1 LFSNGL
7 SADRA
12 RIGAAARAADAARVA
27 CRMNLCVPARAP
39 EVSTLPPASLHP
51 VPYWRLSAFYF
62 AYFAQVGAAA
72 PYFSL
77 YLASLGLAAA
87 QIGVLLSLG
96 QLMRIVGPSFWGW
109 VADRTGQRARIVTIT
124 LAFGAACFAGFF
136 FVDSFWGLFAL
147 LLAIGFFTSASM
159 PLTESLTLSHL
170 RGAIS
175 RYGTI
180 RLWGSVGFIL
190 TVTLVGYAL
199 DTQPVAS
206 LLWMVLAAYALGW
219 LCALAVP
226 DAHVASGHAAPE
238 PVWSILRRPEV
249 AGLLGACFLMN
260 LAHGP
265 LYAFF
270 SLYLVDHGYSKSM
283 VGWMWSVGVI
293 AEIIVFLLMPAL
305 LQRYS
310 LSGILL
316 VCFAATA
323 LRFLMIGWGV
333 DSVPVLFAAQLLH
346 GLSFGAYHAAAV
358 TAIHRWFQGAHQVRG
373 QAIYLSVSFGAGGV
387 LGSVLAGVAWD
398 SVGPAWTFSAAALA
412 AIGGY
417 VLLQWKVRPSRI

>member
-1 LFSNGL
+1 MS
-7 SADRA
+7 
-12 RIGAAARAADAARVA
+12 
-27 CRMNLCVPARAP
+27 
-39 EVSTLPPASLHP
+39 PPPLHS

-62 AYFAQVGAAA
+62 AYFAQVGASA

-96 QLMRIVGPSFWGW
+96 QLTRVVGPNFWGW
-109 VADRTGQRARIVTIT
+109 LADRSGQRARIVSIT
-124 LAFGAACFAGFF
+124 LAFGGTCFAGFF
-136 FVDSFWGLFAL
+136 VVDSFWGMFAL
-147 LLAIGFFTSASM
+147 LLVIGFFTSAAM

-170 RGAIS
+170 RGAIGG
-175 RYGTI
+175 YGSI

-199 DTQPVAS
+199 DLLPVAN
-206 LLWMVLAAYALGW
+206 LLWMVLASYALGW
-219 LCALAVP
+219 ACALAVP
-226 DAHVASGHAAPE
+226 DAPAVPAHVE
-238 PVWSILRRPEV
+238 LQPVWTILQRPEV
-249 AGLLGACFLMN
+249 AGLLGACFLMT

-265 LYAFF
+265 QYAFF
-270 SLYLVDHGYSKSM
+270 SLYLVDHGYSKA
-283 VGWMWSVGVI
+283 VIGWMWSVGVI
-293 AEIIVFLLMPAL
+293 AEIIVFLVMPAL
-305 LQRYS
+305 QRRYS

-316 VCFAATA
+316 ACFAAA
-323 LRFLMIGWGV
+323 AVRFLMTGWGV
-333 DSVPVLFAAQLLH
+333 DSAPVLFAAQLLH

-387 LGSVLAGVAWD
+387 LGSMLSGVGWD

-412 AIGGY
+412 AVAGY
-417 VLLQWKVRPSRI
+417 ALLQCKVRPSRI

>member
-1 LFSNGL
+1 LQ
-7 SADRA
+7 
-12 RIGAAARAADAARVA
+12 
-27 CRMNLCVPARAP
+27 
-39 EVSTLPPASLHP
+39 P

-62 AYFAQVGAAA
+62 AYFAQVGTSA

-96 QLMRIVGPSFWGW
+96 SLTRVIGPNFWGW
-109 VADRTGQRARIVTIT
+109 AADRTLARARIISIT
-124 LAFGAACFAGFF
+124 LALGGACFAGFF

-147 LLAIGFFTSASM
+147 LLATGFFSSASM

-175 RYGTI
+175 RYGSI
-180 RLWGSVGFIL
+180 RLWGSVGFII

-199 DTQPVAS
+199 DFLPVAS
-206 LLWMVLAAYALGW
+206 LLWMVLASYALAW
-219 LCALAVP
+219 ACALAVP
-226 DAHVASGHAAPE
+226 DAHAGIGYAEHG
-238 PVWSILRRPEV
+238 PVWTILRRPEV
-249 AGLLGACFLMN
+249 AALLGACFLMS

-270 SLYLVDHGYSKSM
+270 SIYLVHHGYSKAA
-283 VGWMWSVGVI
+283 VGWMWSFGVI
-293 AEIIVFLLMPAL
+293 AEIIAFLLMPAL
-305 LQRYS
+305 MRRYT

-316 VCFAATA
+316 VCFAATVV
-323 LRFLMIGWGV
+323 RFLMIGWGV
-333 DSVPVLFAAQLLH
+333 DSAPLLFPAQLLH

-387 LGSVLAGVAWD
+387 LGSMLSGLGWD
-398 SVGPAWTFSAAALA
+398 SIGPAWTFSAASLAALA
-412 AIGGY
+412 GY
-417 VLLQWKVRPSRI
+417 VLVHWKVRPSGI

>member
-1 LFSNGL
+1 L
-7 SADRA
+7 S
-12 RIGAAARAADAARVA
+12 
-27 CRMNLCVPARAP
+27 PP
-39 EVSTLPPASLHP
+39 STQP

-72 PYFSL
+72 PYFTL

-87 QIGVLLSLG
+87 EIGVLLSLG
-96 QLMRIVGPSFWGW
+96 QLMRVAGPNFWGW
-109 VADRTGQRARIVTIT
+109 VADRSGQRTRIISLT
-124 LAFGAACFAGFF
+124 LALATTCFSGFF
-136 FVDSFWGLFAL
+136 FVGTFWGLFVL
-147 LLAIGFFTSASM
+147 LLALGFFTSASM
-159 PLTESLTLSHL
+159 PLAESLTLSHL

-175 RYGTI
+175 GYGSI

-199 DTQPVAS
+199 DSLPVGR
-206 LLWMVLAAYALGW
+206 LLWMVLATYALGC
-219 LCALAVP
+219 LCALALP
-226 DAHVASGHAAPE
+226 DAPAGSGHAEPE
-238 PVWSILRRPEV
+238 PVWTILRRPEV
-249 AGLLGACFLMN
+249 AALLGACFLMAV
-260 LAHGP
+260 AHGP
-265 LYAFF
+265 QYAFY
-270 SLYLVDHGYSKSM
+270 SLYLVDHGYSKAA

-305 LQRYS
+305 MRRYS

-316 VCFAATA
+316 VCFAATV

-333 DSVPVLFAAQLLH
+333 DSLSILFAAQLLH

-387 LGSVLAGVAWD
+387 LGSLLSGLGWE
-398 SVGPAWTFSAAALA
+398 SVGPAWTFSAAAIAALA
-412 AIGGY
+412 GY
-417 VLLQWKVRPSRI
+417 LLLHWKVRPARI

>member
-1 LFSNGL
+1 MKHCTPTPSAEIFIL
-7 SADRA
+7 S
-12 RIGAAARAADAARVA
+12 
-27 CRMNLCVPARAP
+27 
-39 EVSTLPPASLHP
+39 PPPLQS

-96 QLMRIVGPSFWGW
+96 QLMRVVGPSFWGW
-109 VADRTGQRARIVTIT
+109 VADRSGQRSRIISIT
-124 LAFGAACFAGFF
+124 LACGGACFAGFF
-136 FVDSFWGLFAL
+136 FVDTFWGLFAL
-147 LLAIGFFTSASM
+147 LLALGFFTSASM

-175 RYGTI
+175 RYGSI
-180 RLWGSVGFIL
+180 RLWGSVGFIVS
-190 TVTLVGYAL
+190 VTLVGYGLDAL
-199 DTQPVAS
+199 PVAS
-206 LLWMVLAAYALGW
+206 LLWMVLATYALGW

-226 DAHVASGHAAPE
+226 DAHAGSIHAEPG
-238 PVWSILRRPEV
+238 PVWTILRRPEV
-249 AGLLGACFLMN
+249 AALLGACFLMT

-270 SLYLVDHGYSKSM
+270 SLYLVDHGYSKAA
-283 VGWMWSVGVI
+283 VGWMWSFGVI
-293 AEIIVFLLMPAL
+293 AEIMVFLLMPAL
-305 LQRYS
+305 MRRYT

-316 VCFAATA
+316 VCFAATV

-333 DSVPVLFAAQLLH
+333 DSAPVLFAAQLLH

-387 LGSVLAGVAWD
+387 LGSMLSGLGWE
-398 SVGPAWTFSAAALA
+398 SIGPAWTFSAAALA
-412 AIGGY
+412 ALAGY
-417 VLLQWKVRPSRI
+417 VLLRWKVRPARI